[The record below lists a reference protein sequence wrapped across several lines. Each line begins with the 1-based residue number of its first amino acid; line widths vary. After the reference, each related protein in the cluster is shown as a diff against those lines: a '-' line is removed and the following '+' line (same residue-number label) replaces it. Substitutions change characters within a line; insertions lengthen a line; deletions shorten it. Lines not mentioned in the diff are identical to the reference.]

1 MSNAEL
7 VITFIILSSLMML
20 HHHTVI
26 LLQANVAP
34 RAVRMVDRILAAAL
48 IVTNMTEIILTLSI
62 FILMKVL
69 LIFIMV
75 FVLTKANIIRKS
87 AYFSCV
93 TWYLFIGL
101 VYFYTQ
107 NASDGLQ
114 DMGDIWLIFSV
125 SYILVFESSEW
136 TPIKEIQ

>member
-1 MSNAEL
+1 
-7 VITFIILSSLMML
+7 ML
-20 HHHTVI
+20 QTHPLRHHHI
-26 LLQANVAP
+26 QASAAP
-34 RAVRMVDRILAAAL
+34 QAVGIADQILAAAL
-48 IVTNMTEIILTLSI
+48 IVTNMTEIILALSI
-62 FILMKVL
+62 FFLLKVL

-107 NASDGLQ
+107 NASNGLQ

-125 SYILVFESSEW
+125 SYILVFESSDW

>member
-1 MSNAEL
+1 
-7 VITFIILSSLMML
+7 ML
-20 HHHTVI
+20 QTHPLRHHHI
-26 LLQANVAP
+26 QASAAP
-34 RAVRMVDRILAAAL
+34 QAVGIADQILAAAL
-48 IVTNMTEIILTLSI
+48 IVTNMTEIILALSI
-62 FILMKVL
+62 FFLLKVL

-75 FVLTKANIIRKS
+75 FVFTKANIIRKS

-107 NASDGLQ
+107 NASNGLQ

-125 SYILVFESSEW
+125 SYILVFESSDW
-136 TPIKEIQ
+136 TEVDQEI

>member
-1 MSNAEL
+1 
-7 VITFIILSSLMML
+7 ML
-20 HHHTVI
+20 QTHPLRHHHI
-26 LLQANVAP
+26 QASAAP
-34 RAVRMVDRILAAAL
+34 QAVGIADQILAAAL
-48 IVTNMTEIILTLSI
+48 IVTNMTEIILALSI
-62 FILMKVL
+62 FFLLKVL

-75 FVLTKANIIRKS
+75 FVFTKANIIRKS
-87 AYFSCV
+87 EYFSCV

-107 NASDGLQ
+107 NASNGLQ

-125 SYILVFESSEW
+125 SYILVFESSDW

>member
-1 MSNAEL
+1 
-7 VITFIILSSLMML
+7 ML
-20 HHHTVI
+20 QTHPLRHHHI
-26 LLQANVAP
+26 QASAAP
-34 RAVRMVDRILAAAL
+34 QAVGIADQILAAAL

>member
-1 MSNAEL
+1 ML
-7 VITFIILSSLMML
+7 QTPPILL
-20 HHHTVI
+20 HHIRV
-26 LLQANVAP
+26 NVAP
-34 RAVRMVDRILAAAL
+34 RAVGTADQILAAAL
-48 IVTNMTEIILTLSI
+48 IVTKMTEIILTLSI
-62 FILMKVL
+62 FLLLKVI

-107 NASDGLQ
+107 NASNGLQ

-125 SYILVFESSEW
+125 SYILVFESSNW
-136 TPIKEIQ
+136 TPIKEIL

>member
-1 MSNAEL
+1 ML
-7 VITFIILSSLMML
+7 QTPPTLL
-20 HHHTVI
+20 HHI
-26 LLQANVAP
+26 QASAAP
-34 RAVRMVDRILAAAL
+34 QAVGIADQILAAAL
-48 IVTNMTEIILTLSI
+48 IVTNMTEIILALSI
-62 FILMKVL
+62 FFLLKVL

-107 NASDGLQ
+107 NASNGLQ

-125 SYILVFESSEW
+125 SYILVFESSDW

>member
-1 MSNAEL
+1 
-7 VITFIILSSLMML
+7 ML
-20 HHHTVI
+20 QTHPLRHHHI
-26 LLQANVAP
+26 QASAAP
-34 RAVRMVDRILAAAL
+34 QAVGIADQILAAAL
-48 IVTNMTEIILTLSI
+48 IVTNMTEIILALSI
-62 FILMKVL
+62 FFLLKVL

-75 FVLTKANIIRKS
+75 FVFTKANIIRKS

-107 NASDGLQ
+107 NASNGLQ

-125 SYILVFESSEW
+125 SYILVFESSDW

>member
-1 MSNAEL
+1 
-7 VITFIILSSLMML
+7 ML
-20 HHHTVI
+20 QTHPLRHHHI
-26 LLQANVAP
+26 QASAAP
-34 RAVRMVDRILAAAL
+34 QAVGIADQILAAAL
-48 IVTNMTEIILTLSI
+48 IVTNMTEIILALSI
-62 FILMKVL
+62 FFLLKVL

-101 VYFYTQ
+101 VYFYTH
-107 NASDGLQ
+107 NASNGLQ

-125 SYILVFESSEW
+125 SYILVFESSDW

>member
-1 MSNAEL
+1 
-7 VITFIILSSLMML
+7 ML
-20 HHHTVI
+20 QTHPLRHHHI
-26 LLQANVAP
+26 QASAAP
-34 RAVRMVDRILAAAL
+34 QAVGIADQILAAAL
-48 IVTNMTEIILTLSI
+48 IVTNMTEILLALSI
-62 FILMKVL
+62 FFLLKVL

-107 NASDGLQ
+107 NASNGLQ

-125 SYILVFESSEW
+125 SYILVFESSDW

>member
-1 MSNAEL
+1 
-7 VITFIILSSLMML
+7 ML
-20 HHHTVI
+20 QTHPLRHHHI
-26 LLQANVAP
+26 QASAAP
-34 RAVRMVDRILAAAL
+34 QAVGIADQILAAAL
-48 IVTNMTEIILTLSI
+48 IVTNMTEIILALSI
-62 FILMKVL
+62 FFLLKVL

-75 FVLTKANIIRKS
+75 FVFTKANIIRKS

-93 TWYLFIGL
+93 TWYLLIGL

-107 NASDGLQ
+107 NASNGLQ

-125 SYILVFESSEW
+125 SYILVFESSDW